1 MSQTARPLLY
11 SFLLF
16 TLHSSL
22 FCLLPSCALFDNT
35 RLDQQRAEI
44 ERLRQEAD
52 KLKQEANAIRQ
63 QGQQEAQE
71 REACNKA
78 FHAFDA
84 ARKATDDAEA
94 IARYRDGLQLC
105 ASDDVAH
112 NELGELYLRMGRR
125 SEAAAEFEEALRL
138 NPNFSR
144 AQKNLDATR

>member
-1 MSQTARPLLY
+1 MSTTALPRSFPSCILY
-11 SFLLF
+11 VVL
-16 TLHSSL
+16 
-22 FCLLPSCALFDNT
+22 CLPFAACALFDNT

-52 KLKQEANAIRQ
+52 KLKQEANAIKQ

-78 FHAFDA
+78 FHSFDA
-84 ARKATDDAEA
+84 ARKATDDRE
-94 IARYRDGLQLC
+94 IVTHYREGLRLC
-105 ASDDVAH
+105 PSDDVAH

-125 SEAAAEFEEALRL
+125 SEAASEFQEALRL

>member
-1 MSQTARPLLY
+1 MRETIRPLLC
-11 SFLLF
+11 SFPFYILHLTFCILF
-16 TLHSSL
+16 SA
-22 FCLLPSCALFDNT
+22 CALFDNT
-35 RLDQQRAEI
+35 RLDQQRVEI

-84 ARKATDDAEA
+84 ARKATDNEEV
-94 IARYRDGLQLC
+94 IARYREGLRLC
-105 ASDDVAH
+105 PSDDVAH

-125 SEAAAEFEEALRL
+125 SEAASEFQEALRL

-144 AQKNLDATR
+144 AQKNLDAAR